1 MEHLL
6 ILEKEEENRRVGL
19 LASIAIHLLL
29 LLICLLPFFSFP
41 DPPPQESG
49 VLVSFGTIDFS
60 ADAEPAA
67 SSTDEIAEAST
78 EKEESKSEPT
88 PQKEKVKKDT
98 PAPAKKK
105 EITSDVTE
113 DVSPVVV
120 NNKSESKDE
129 ISDEVAAAQAE
140 KEAQERAEAEA
151 KRKAA
156 EAQRKADAEAAARK
170 KAYENSKKN
179 YGDLFSSGSG
189 TKPAGQQGD
198 PNGDPNAKAL
208 EGLSTGNGMIGGGLS
223 GRDVVYEPVVN
234 DSSQKTGKVVIKV
247 CVDPSGQVIESE
259 FTQKGSTTTDR
270 HLVAKAH
277 EGAKKYKFTK
287 NDKELQCGT
296 ITFDFKLK

>member
-19 LASIAIHLLL
+19 LTSIAIHLLL
-29 LLICLLPFFSFP
+29 LLICLLPFFNFP
-41 DPPPQESG
+41 DPPQQDSG

-60 ADAEPAA
+60 ADAEPA
-67 SSTDEIAEAST
+67 SSSSEEIAEATT
-78 EKEESKSEPT
+78 EMEESESEPT
-88 PQKEKVKKDT
+88 PQEEKVEKKIS
-98 PAPAKKK
+98 APSKKK
-105 EITSDVTE
+105 EITSDITE
-113 DVSPVVV
+113 EESPVVV
-120 NNKSESKDE
+120 NKKAESSDKKSAE
-129 ISDEVAAAQAE
+129 IAAAEAK

-156 EAQRKADAEAAARK
+156 EAQRKAEAEAAARK

-179 YGDLFSSGSG
+179 YGDLFSKGSG
-189 TKPAGQQGD
+189 TKPAGEQGD

-223 GRDVVYEPVVN
+223 GRDVLYEPVVN

-247 CVDPSGQVIESE
+247 CVDPSGKVVESE

-270 HLVAKAH
+270 HLVAKALD
-277 EGAKKYKFTK
+277 GAKKYKFTK
-287 NDKELQCGT
+287 NEKTLQCGT